1 MWTLY
6 FKKYGYA
13 ALAIL
18 VGSLAFLTKMFYS
31 RSQKFKKQADVYK
44 SQAEYTK
51 KVLEKDIE
59 TEMEHESRSAKI
71 VKDIEDKGDTD
82 ELSDPNQW

>member
-1 MWTLY
+1 MWLLY
-6 FKKYGYA
+6 LKKYAYTI
-13 ALAIL
+13 LAVL
-18 VGSLAFLTKMFYS
+18 VGSLAFLVRIFYS

-44 SQAEYTK
+44 EQAEYTK

-71 VKDIEDKGDTD
+71 VKDIEDEGHTD

>member
-1 MWTLY
+1 MWLLY
-6 FKKYGYA
+6 LKKYAYTI
-13 ALAIL
+13 LAVL
-18 VGSLAFLTKMFYS
+18 VGSLAFLVRIFYS

>member
-13 ALAIL
+13 ALAVL
-18 VGSLAFLTKMFYS
+18 LTSLAFLTKFFYS
-31 RSQKFKKQADVYK
+31 RSAKFKKQAGVYK
-44 SQAEYTK
+44 AQAEYTQRVMEDDLK
-51 KVLEKDIE
+51 

-71 VKDIEDKGDTD
+71 VKDIEDEGHTD
-82 ELSDPNQW
+82 ELSKPNEW